1 MSPGDP
7 IPGPAL
13 RGDSIGR
20 SRRAIMSKA
29 WRDHDDWQDDEP
41 EEPRWSEE
49 LSFGDP
55 DAWRGGVYDTAQ
67 DTWQRNDTEW
77 PEWDAGPEYQMWK
90 RLADDDEP

>member
-20 SRRAIMSKA
+20 RRRAIMSKA
-29 WRDHDDWQDDEP
+29 WRDHDDWQDAEP

-55 DAWRGGVYDTAQ
+55 DAWRGGEDDTAY
-67 DTWQRNDTEW
+67 DAWQRDDTEW

-90 RLADDDEP
+90 RLADDER